1 MMASV
6 RFMRPQAWTLM
17 SSKPREQGRR
27 AGLSGASDSILLATR
42 FGHTLRGD
50 SKKVVQVQGGMLK
63 TYSRS
68 LNSSSPWEEAVVEQK
83 EGRLGGQV
91 KLARLKAKM
100 LT

>member
-1 MMASV
+1 
-6 RFMRPQAWTLM
+6 
-17 SSKPREQGRR
+17 
-27 AGLSGASDSILLATR
+27 
-42 FGHTLRGD
+42 
-50 SKKVVQVQGGMLK
+50 MLK